1 MSISLSYLFMYFCIF
16 LNCRFPEDV
25 YVVYSLSRVAKI
37 VACNWYAANEKE
49 RKKKVIPPILRENK
63 ITSSWEVRRTYL
75 RTFDLGFKGEV
86 IFQLL
91 GRKQWYICR
100 GNEGCQKVQSIV
112 MECPNFAE
120 SWISKDE

>member
-1 MSISLSYLFMYFCIF
+1 M
-16 LNCRFPEDV
+16 
-25 YVVYSLSRVAKI
+25 
-37 VACNWYAANEKE
+37 
-49 RKKKVIPPILRENK
+49 KKKKKSKSPQILRENK
-63 ITSSWEVRRTYL
+63 ITSSWEARRTYL

-112 MECPNFAE
+112 IECPNFAD
-120 SWISKDE
+120 SWTS